1 MLHINQ
7 NQLDVIQFE
16 KETIMLSVEL
26 LQKKIIKCILIQL
39 PY

>member
-26 LQKKIIKCILIQL
+26 LQKKL
-39 PY
+39 